1 MLRTILAFI
10 YFRLSRNAMHLRVF
24 SRVRMGTARR
34 FLSEIRLKY
43 SMNSV

>member
-24 SRVRMGTARR
+24 SRVRMGPPGAFYLKSGLNTA
-34 FLSEIRLKY
+34 
-43 SMNSV
+43 